1 MIKEL
6 EKNSNKIKEKNIIL
20 TTKQDNYFF
29 KNYKFAPSNLLYC
42 FIDFILIFLIFIYFD
57 LLNSKI

>member
-6 EKNSNKIKEKNIIL
+6 EKNSNKIKEKNIQLI
-20 TTKQDNYFF
+20 TKQDNYFF
-29 KNYKFAPSNLLYC
+29 KLYKFDSSNLLYC
-42 FIDFILIFLIFIYFD
+42 FIDFILIFLIFNYFD

>member
-29 KNYKFAPSNLLYC
+29 KNYKFDPSNLLYC